1 MVAHNYIEK
10 VLRVELLTFSVEAH
24 SGLDQLVNLEVLEI
38 QLNRRLFIPRALDP
52 WEEN

>member
-1 MVAHNYIEK
+1 MVTHNDIEK
-10 VLRVELLTFSVEAH
+10 VLGVELLAFRVEAH
-24 SGLDQLVNLEVLEI
+24 TGLYQLVDFEVLEI